1 MKLTAP
7 IYTSPNLLQGTF
19 ENVFIEDV
27 SFELKRQDKYLR
39 INFDM
44 YYVKN
49 DQKIILESNYI
60 AFQGMNGDYNSTNR
74 KATFKFNAPPIE
86 EEIPGKSGAETDA
99 PEIDPIELPSEPIF
113 PTVEPIY
120 GLIDYVIEHGE
131 YPTDY
136 TMVDWGYASFE
147 DALTYLS
154 GGSFQEPELQPVN
167 DFVKYWILNTIV
179 MNSELIVNQ
188 FQFI

>member
-1 MKLTAP
+1 MKLKAT
-7 IYTSPNLLQGTF
+7 IYKSPDLFQGTF

-27 SFELKRQDKYLR
+27 SFELKRQEKYLR

-44 YYVKN
+44 YYIKN
-49 DQKIILESNYI
+49 EQKIILESNYI

-74 KATFKFNAPPIE
+74 KATFRFNAPPIE
-86 EEIPGKSGAETDA
+86 EEIPNKSGSETEA
-99 PEIDPIELPSEPIF
+99 PEIDPTELPSDPGTPTEEP
-113 PTVEPIY
+113 VY
-120 GLIDYVIEHGE
+120 GMIDYVMEHGE

-167 DFVKYWILNTIV
+167 DFVKGWILNTIV
-179 MNSELIVNQ
+179 MKNEYIINQ

>member
-1 MKLTAP
+1 MKLKAP
-7 IYTSPNLLQGTF
+7 IYVSPNLLQGTF

-27 SFELKRQDKYLR
+27 SFELKRQEKYLR

-44 YYVKN
+44 YYIN
-49 DQKIILESNYI
+49 SEQKIILESNYI

-74 KATFKFNAPPIE
+74 KATFRFNAEPIE
-86 EEIPGKSGAETDA
+86 ETLGKTEPETDA
-99 PEIDPIELPSEPIF
+99 PEIDPEELPTDPIF
-113 PTVEPIY
+113 PTEDPIY

-131 YPTDY
+131 YPTNY

-147 DALTYLS
+147 DALTYLT
-154 GGSFQEPELQPVN
+154 GGSFQEPELQPAN

-188 FQFI
+188 FQFV